1 MQTYRPPEKSFLE
14 KLFQNG
20 TVIFFVGMILLLSG
34 TFFYFKST
42 KIKNEIVDIS
52 KKTIF
57 IATQKSSDSGST
69 QQASDSFPNDNADSD
84 KAVTQNIS
92 NETASKSLEE
102 MGGSGSSATS
112 QNTLDRTA
120 VKTDPTSTNGT
131 TQKGQSLLSL
141 NLVIQYAEVSQ
152 KGFYSIEDEA
162 RSSGQYISSD
172 YSQGVINLGQQKI
185 KALKNEVTIYST
197 DKKIIRE
204 NKVETWFQGLKS
216 SNDSNNIGL
225 TTEFKT
231 KEISNDRV
239 VADLKISKRYQV
251 NLSEANSK
259 NFQTIDYLGSLELS
273 EDQVYFITNVLT
285 TQPMIGQQEYLTSIS
300 PFEILKSINFKT
312 GDTISVFFYHF
323 EK

>member
-57 IATQKSSDSGST
+57 IATQKSSGSA
-69 QQASDSFPNDNADSD
+69 QQASDSFPNDNAASD
-84 KAVTQNIS
+84 TTVTQNIS
-92 NETASKSLEE
+92 NETTGRSLEE
-102 MGGSGSSATS
+102 MSSSTS
-112 QNTLDRTA
+112 VAAKNTLDGA
-120 VKTDPTSTNGT
+120 AAKTDPASNNGA
-131 TQKGQSLLSL
+131 TQKGQSVLSL

-162 RSSGQYISSD
+162 RSAGQYISSD

-204 NKVETWFQGLKS
+204 NKTETWFQGLKS

-259 NFQTIDYLGSLELS
+259 NFQTIDYLGSVELS